1 MKSLVGILILL
12 LLPAAPARADWAALL
27 NVGYASDSFVA
38 TTTSATG
45 LMYTGAVL
53 MLGLDK
59 KDRFYLGY
67 HFGSST
73 QTATLAGTT
82 GTFATTDLGPFMAYY
97 LNKSRTI
104 GFTLGYNLQATAKYK
119 DGTAAQAEWSGTSYH
134 AGFGLE
140 QEISEGI
147 WFGAKVT
154 LYSMAYSR
162 DVTLGATN
170 STISYT
176 RQWVMP
182 TLSLSFR

>member
-1 MKSLVGILILL
+1 MKTLAGLLILL
-12 LLPAAPARADWAALL
+12 FQAAPARADWAALVNL
-27 NVGYASDSFVA
+27 GYATDSFA
-38 TTTSATG
+38 TTTTSSSG
-45 LMYTGAVL
+45 LTYTGAVL

-73 QTATLAGTT
+73 QTTTIAGTA

-104 GFTLGYNLQATAKYK
+104 GFTLGYNLQSTARFK
-119 DGTAAQAEWSGTSYH
+119 DGNAAQVEWTGTSYH

-147 WFGAKVT
+147 WLGAKFT

-170 STISYT
+170 TSISYT
-176 RQWVMP
+176 RQWLMP
-182 TLSLSFR
+182 VISLSFR